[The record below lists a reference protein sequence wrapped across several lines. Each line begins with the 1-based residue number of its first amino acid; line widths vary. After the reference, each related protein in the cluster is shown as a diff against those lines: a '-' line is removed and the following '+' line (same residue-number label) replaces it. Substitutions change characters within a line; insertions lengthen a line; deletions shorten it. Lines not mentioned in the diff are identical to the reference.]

1 MALSRGQAL
10 SQPVVVDSAG
20 VQGGSI
26 TLRDTA
32 ATPVDISFKVAN
44 TQTDPYNITLPT
56 NLNGT
61 GWSGYVMTFSESS
74 GEVTAAFGPV
84 TATPGGVDGNIQYN
98 NGGSLSGS
106 ATVDYIDSGTLE
118 FRLNYDGSANPTYLS
133 LYDDGASN
141 FARFFAPAN
150 IVNSY
155 SVELPAFI
163 PGSTDGD
170 ADGYV
175 LKIDSTVNL
184 GTSSVDAV
192 LVWDTPLDAGVSAS
206 GPIGT
211 VQTSDGAS
219 AFQDLGANNYL
230 NYISGVLNIQPAAGS
245 YQINGTTV
253 LTADTLGSGITNID
267 GTITGLTIN
276 NTITTPVGVDLVL
289 DPAGAGNV
297 VFPSNATA
305 PARIEVEDQ
314 QGTPNVITVGIAA
327 DNRSSYDVTL
337 PEAVQTPGD
346 MLVSFASDYTTK
358 FINNKRTLVFS
369 MDGGGVTPL
378 QVGPKGFV
386 RVFGGPYT
394 ITDATLLL
402 EDADTQNITVQVQS
416 VPFASYTGSG
426 SSFTNVTNLSITAG
440 GVTAENTGLSFSLG
454 DGDIVDFNITSANNM
469 DNIVFASVSLT
480 LVPVALTLAP

>member
-10 SQPVVVDSAG
+10 SQPTVVDSAG
-20 VQGGSI
+20 LEGGTI
-26 TLRDTA
+26 TLRDA
-32 ATPVDISFKVAN
+32 DVTPVEISFKVADI
-44 TQTDPYNITLPT
+44 QTDSYNITLPT
-56 NLNGT
+56 TLDGA
-61 GWSGYVMTFSESS
+61 GWSGYVMTFSESG
-74 GEVTAAFGPV
+74 GEVTSVFGPV
-84 TATPGGVDGNIQYN
+84 TATPGGADGSIQYN

-106 ATVDYIDSGTLE
+106 ATVDYIDTGTLE
-118 FRLNYDGSANPTYLS
+118 FRLNYDGSSNPTYLS
-133 LYDDGASN
+133 LYDNGASN
-141 FARFFAPAN
+141 FARFYAPSDITRN
-150 IVNSY
+150 Y
-155 SVELPAFI
+155 SVQLPALI
-163 PGSTDGD
+163 PGTVDGD

-175 LKIDSTVNL
+175 LKITSTSNTL
-184 GTSSVDAV
+184 TDAV
-192 LVWDTPLDAGVSAS
+192 LVWDTPLAAGVSAS
-206 GPIGT
+206 GPTGT

-219 AFQDLGANNYL
+219 AFQDLGTNNYL
-230 NYISGVLNIQPAAGS
+230 NYASGVLNIQPAAGE
-245 YQINGTTV
+245 YQINGTSV
-253 LTADTLGSGITNID
+253 LTADTLGSGITNIN

-276 NTITTPVGVDLVL
+276 NTITTPSGVDLRL

-297 VFPSNATA
+297 VFPSNLTS
-305 PARIEVEDQ
+305 PARIELEDQ
-314 QGTPNVITVGIAA
+314 QGTPNVISVGIAA
-327 DNRSSYDVTL
+327 DNRSSYSMTL

-454 DGDIVDFNITSANNM
+454 DGDIIDFSITSATNM